1 MNDWPKLVRMRLD
14 RRTKTNESSDEVVS
28 ELAGHLEEVYEEA
41 RSRGLTNET
50 AFEFTLQEVED
61 WHVLAAE
68 IQRATREE
76 NSMNNRTK
84 TFWLPALTAFVIASV
99 FQLALTR
106 IGAQPQSLVRLT
118 SGLGAWLYAGWLLA
132 QILCGAVGALLSRRA
147 GGTVL
152 VRILAS
158 VFPAMVMLGLWGVVI
173 PVSALL
179 QNNVFVLRHPLCYAA
194 GAFPAVVLPAVALL
208 LGAFPFLREPSHAEP
223 AKA

>member
-1 MNDWPKLVRMRLD
+1 MNDWPKLVRTLLQ
-14 RRTKTNESSDEVVS
+14 RRAPKKEISDEIVS
-28 ELAGHLEEVYEEA
+28 ELAAHLEDSYEEA
-41 RSRGLTNET
+41 RSSGLANE
-50 AFEFTLQEVED
+50 AALEFTLQEVED
-61 WHVLAAE
+61 WHVLAVE

-84 TFWLPALTAFVIASV
+84 TFWLPALTAFALASL

-118 SGLGAWLYAGWLLA
+118 SGLGAWLYAAWLLA
-132 QILCGAVGALLSRRA
+132 QILCGAAGAYLSRRA

-152 VRILAS
+152 VRTFAS

-173 PVSALL
+173 PVSAFL
-179 QNNVFVLRHPLCYAA
+179 QNNVFVLRHPLYYAS
-194 GAFPAVVLPAVALL
+194 GVFRAVVLPAVALL
-208 LGAFPFLREPSHAEP
+208 LGALPFLRESGRSVP